1 MGPGCACVAK
11 IVYCPTNN
19 LPIAPVD
26 SCLKGCCK
34 TCSTG
39 KACGNTCIQKTD
51 TSRCH
56 IAAGTGCACDATP
69 DDTCQLFPA
78 TTEMNQFCHA
88 YTSSEAS
95 CQCVSHGVCRWVNL
109 DVQTGP
115 GTDVKMCK
123 PKCRALLIN
132 EVAAGSARATGIGD
146 DYIELC
152 KR

>member
-51 TSRCH
+51 TCH

-95 CQCVSHGVCRWVNL
+95 CVSHGVCRWVNL
-109 DVQTGP
+109 AVQTGT
-115 GTDVKMCK
+115 GVKMCK

-132 EVAAGSARATGIGD
+132 EVAAGSATGIGD